1 MVYKVSLERD
11 IYKQSHRATFKQVLP
26 RCKLTAF
33 SYAYLYTH
41 THTHVRTHTDTQNM
55 HALLPLFIHTK
66 RNGKEGD
73 VTFCFAD
80 ITCLSTD
87 RNEHHKTSAPSTP
100 APLAYLYIRRRALGD
115 KQPYQ
120 ASYSSFPGERPPT
133 SRCTKQQFYPECQR
147 EATRTQP

>member
-1 MVYKVSLERD
+1 MTSTSNRTVPHSNKFFQDVSLPLSVMH
-11 IYKQSHRATFKQVLP
+11 I
-26 RCKLTAF
+26 
-33 SYAYLYTH
+33 YTH

-100 APLAYLYIRRRALGD
+100 APLAYLYIRRRALGY